1 MLGDV
6 LHTAADAG
14 RVHREGACESRELQS
29 RPECEG
35 AAAHRGG
42 RRMVWPGVS
51 AQLRSPYTARGAH
64 AAPALLRERVHTAS
78 LSVPGAPASASTDVE
93 ADVVAKAPQF
103 LFPNAWWAQRQG
115 WLLASPPQVALVHL
129 LGVRCR
135 WCLASDDTDHG
146 AKWEW
151 WHLSGIFA
159 DEGYLRA
166 PLLPRS
172 SPSAGAATTHPPPP
186 LPGLQLNSSRWR
198 AAEAAIADTAAHCS
212 KSGKARLLH
221 VDRPLLVAAP
231 ALVRAAEAADD
242 GGRAARVLVRP
253 RRHRMQLRGRRD
265 AAPACTGG
273 HLACPGCNPLSPGCH
288 LACRGCNRQAAAVCV
303 PGAAARGDR
312 GAERPRGRAAHL
324 RLLRPVAAQGGLGPR
339 GRPARGA
346 RPSRGR

>member
-1 MLGDV
+1 VEQAMLGDA

-14 RVHREGACESRELQS
+14 RVHREGACESRELQA
-29 RPECEG
+29 RPECEE

-42 RRMVWPGVS
+42 RRMLWRGLSP
-51 AQLRSPYTARGAH
+51 QLRSPYAPRGEH
-64 AAPALLRERVHTAS
+64 AAMVLLRDRVLTAS
-78 LSVPGAPASASTDVE
+78 LSVPAAPASASMD
-93 ADVVAKAPQF
+93 ADVDTVAKAPHF

-115 WLLASPPQVALVHL
+115 WLLPSPPQVALVHL

-151 WHLSGIFA
+151 WHLSGLFA

-172 SPSAGAATTHPPPP
+172 PPSAGAATTHPPPP
-186 LPGLQLNSSRWR
+186 LPGLQLNRSRWR
-198 AAEAAIADTAAHCS
+198 AAEAAIDDTAAHCS
-212 KSGKARLLH
+212 KSGKARLLY

-253 RRHRMQLRGRRD
+253 WRHRMQLRRRRD

-273 HLACPGCNPLSPGCH
+273 HLACPGCNPLNPGCH
-288 LACRGCNRQAAAVCV
+288 VAWPRLQPRGCNRMC
-303 PGAAARGDR
+303 
-312 GAERPRGRAAHL
+312 PRCGSSWR
-324 RLLRPVAAQGGLGPR
+324 
-339 GRPARGA
+339 
-346 RPSRGR
+346 SRR

>member
-29 RPECEG
+29 RPEC
-35 AAAHRGG
+35 AAAAAQRGG
-42 RRMVWPGVS
+42 RRMLWPGVS
-51 AQLRSPYTARGAH
+51 AQLRSPYTARGEH
-64 AAPALLRERVHTAS
+64 AAMALLRERVHTAS

-231 ALVRAAEAADD
+231 ALVRVAEAADD

-253 RRHRMQLRGRRD
+253 RRHRMQLRGRSD
-265 AAPACTGG
+265 ACSPCVHGLPPRVPRLQPYVPRLQPAEPRRPPRVPR
-273 HLACPGCNPLSPGCH
+273 LQPPGCRRTC
-288 LACRGCNRQAAAVCV
+288 
-303 PGAAARGDR
+303 
-312 GAERPRGRAAHL
+312 PRCGSSWR
-324 RLLRPVAAQGGLGPR
+324 
-339 GRPARGA
+339 
-346 RPSRGR
+346 SRR